1 MSDIDLS
8 AIRAR
13 LASASGPTFWRSL
26 DEVAETPEFQ
36 QYLQREF
43 PENAAEWSDPAG
55 RRQFLKL
62 MGASLALAGVTGCTR
77 QPTEH
82 IVPYVVPPEGYV
94 PGKTQLFATAMPR
107 DGYAEPVLAVSH
119 HGRPIKIEPNPEHPA
134 GGGTS
139 RFAQA
144 SILEPLR
151 PGPLADADVSRR
163 DSFLHRLRQA
173 AMAGALG
180 AQQAR
185 RRRRAAH
192 PDRHGDLADAGRA
205 DSRRCSTSTR
215 RPAGSSTSPLGRD
228 GVARGARRGVR
239 AARRAGR

>member
-1 MSDIDLS
+1 MSDINLS

-82 IVPYVVPPEGYV
+82 IVPYVVAPEGYV

-119 HGRPIKIEPNPEHPA
+119 HGRPIKIEPNPEHPV

-139 RFAQA
+139 RYCPGVGARA
-144 SILEPLR
+144 LR
-151 PGPLADADVSRR
+151 PGPLADAHVS
-163 DSFLHRLRQA
+163 S
-173 AMAGALG
+173 
-180 AQQAR
+180 AR
-185 RRRRAAH
+185 FVPSPTSRPRWPAH
-192 PDRHGDLADAGRA
+192 
-205 DSRRCSTSTR
+205 STR
-215 RPAGSSTSPLGRD
+215 SAPLPVPASASSRGR
-228 GVARGARRGVR
+228 
-239 AARRAGR
+239 

>member
-43 PENAAEWSDPAG
+43 PENAADWSDPAG

-119 HGRPIKIEPNPEHPA
+119 HGRPIKIEPNPEQYVRPRSEVFTM
-134 GGGTS
+134 GYRPPVPQSVLGPQLVKEYGIKGNTS
-139 RFAQA
+139 
-144 SILEPLR
+144 
-151 PGPLADADVSRR
+151 
-163 DSFLHRLRQA
+163 
-173 AMAGALG
+173 
-180 AQQAR
+180 
-185 RRRRAAH
+185 
-192 PDRHGDLADAGRA
+192 
-205 DSRRCSTSTR
+205 CSTCHR
-215 RPAGSSTSPLGRD
+215 
-228 GVARGARRGVR
+228 
-239 AARRAGR
+239 

>member
-43 PENAAEWSDPAG
+43 PENAADWSDPAG

-94 PGKTQLFATAMPR
+94 PGQDAAVR
-107 DGYAEPVLAVSH
+107 DG
-119 HGRPIKIEPNPEHPA
+119 
-134 GGGTS
+134 
-139 RFAQA
+139 
-144 SILEPLR
+144 
-151 PGPLADADVSRR
+151 DA
-163 DSFLHRLRQA
+163 A
-173 AMAGALG
+173 
-180 AQQAR
+180 
-185 RRRRAAH
+185 
-192 PDRHGDLADAGRA
+192 
-205 DSRRCSTSTR
+205 
-215 RPAGSSTSPLGRD
+215 
-228 GVARGARRGVR
+228 
-239 AARRAGR
+239 

>member
-43 PENAAEWSDPAG
+43 PENAADWSDPAG

-107 DGYAEPVLAVSH
+107 DGYAEPMLAVSH

-139 RFAQA
+139 R
-144 SILEPLR
+144 L
-151 PGPLADADVSRR
+151 
-163 DSFLHRLRQA
+163 
-173 AMAGALG
+173 
-180 AQQAR
+180 R
-185 RRRRAAH
+185 RRRFSASTIRIARR
-192 PDRHGDLADAGRA
+192 P
-205 DSRRCSTSTR
+205 SRTSARFVPSPTTRPRWPARSTR
-215 RPAGSSTSPLGRD
+215 SAPLAAPASAS
-228 GVARGARRGVR
+228 
-239 AARRAGR
+239 

>member
-82 IVPYVVPPEGYV
+82 IVPYVTPPEGYV
-94 PGKTQLFATAMPR
+94 PGKTQLFATSMPR
-107 DGYAEPVLAVSH
+107 DG
-119 HGRPIKIEPNPEHPA
+119 
-134 GGGTS
+134 
-139 RFAQA
+139 
-144 SILEPLR
+144 
-151 PGPLADADVSRR
+151 
-163 DSFLHRLRQA
+163 
-173 AMAGALG
+173 
-180 AQQAR
+180 
-185 RRRRAAH
+185 
-192 PDRHGDLADAGRA
+192 
-205 DSRRCSTSTR
+205 
-215 RPAGSSTSPLGRD
+215 
-228 GVARGARRGVR
+228 
-239 AARRAGR
+239 

>member
-43 PENAAEWSDPAG
+43 PENASEWSDPAG

-77 QPTEH
+77 QPAEH
-82 IVPYVVPPEGYV
+82 IVPYVMPPEGYV

-144 SILEPLR
+144 SILGLYDPDRSQSLTYRGEIR
-151 PGPLADADVSRR
+151 
-163 DSFLHRLRQA
+163 SFTDYQA
-173 AMAGALG
+173 AMAGALV
-180 AQQAR
+180 AQQAV
-185 RRRRAAH
+185 
-192 PDRHGDLADAGRA
+192 AG
-205 DSRRCSTSTR
+205 
-215 RPAGSSTSPLGRD
+215 AGLRILTGTITSPTL
-228 GVARGARRGVR
+228 ASQIEAILNIYPRGPLDPV
-239 AARRAGR
+239 RAGRP